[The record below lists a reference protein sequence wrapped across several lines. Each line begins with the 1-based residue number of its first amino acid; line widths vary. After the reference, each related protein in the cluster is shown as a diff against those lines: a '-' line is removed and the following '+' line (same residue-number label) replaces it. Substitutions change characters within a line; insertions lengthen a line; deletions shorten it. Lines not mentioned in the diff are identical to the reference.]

1 MKNVQKDSW
10 KYVSKPSLVLTIVV
24 VALSKKERRNAMAFS
39 WKVTRITIA

>member
-1 MKNVQKDSW
+1 MTNVQKDSW
-10 KYVSKPSLVLTIVV
+10 KYGSKPSLVLTIV